1 MQLDLEQNFQPKY
14 YEMMRKLEVLRLVFV
29 LRSQCDSQKKTSDE
43 ELGNV
48 DSRLSSLTENF
59 MAVKS
64 PHLQFSPLYKIKKD
78 YTMPFQVISSLYF
91 FFIVFIM

>member
-1 MQLDLEQNFQPKY
+1 
-14 YEMMRKLEVLRLVFV
+14 MMRKLEVLRLVFV

-64 PHLQFSPLYKIKKD
+64 PHLQFSPLYKKKKGL
-78 YTMPFQVISSLYF
+78 YYAFPTSFKSLL